1 MASRDHDPVFE
12 DRLNQEYDLRGRTR
26 TAAYLSLVLYTV
38 FIGLDAVYTP
48 GWFMTFLFLRL
59 GVMAGVGVILALL
72 TKAKTSRAVMNL
84 ALALALLD
92 AAGIAIMIFLL
103 GGFLTSYYQ
112 GLNIIVMGMI
122 VLIPLAFRYT
132 IYLYVSIWFM
142 YTLPSVAK
150 YLLGQRATVVDGVPI
165 ETWRFVVNNLT
176 FLTSI
181 IVVGAI
187 GSKVMENIRRRELR
201 SRLQLEETTAQ
212 LKESN
217 TKLKSLD
224 ELKTQFFANVNH
236 ELRTPLTL
244 MLAPLNAILGG
255 RMGKLT
261 PTLQDTL
268 ETMQRNGYKLLKLIN
283 NLLDLNKL
291 EEGKM
296 RLKVKALDLVEFIP
310 PLLASVK
317 PLADH
322 KQLRLYFQHPPH
334 PVKLTLDPD
343 QFEKVVLNLLS
354 NALKFTPKGGKITL
368 YVEDKDHT
376 VTMTVED
383 TGIGIPA
390 DMLESI
396 FDRFSQ
402 VDGSKSRAQEGTG
415 IGLAMA
421 REIVLVHQ
429 GAIHAE
435 SELGRGSRFI
445 VELRKGDDHFDEDVL
460 DRRSEDLP
468 IGLRRR
474 LTDTEEPRVQDILT
488 DHHRLQ
494 LVDLEKVDIS
504 GGRVDEAKIH
514 DALILCID
522 DNPEVLKLMKMLLAD
537 EFDLELMTSAEQGL
551 KFLRDKNPDL
561 VLCDV
566 MMPGMDGHAFSRT
579 VKADEALK
587 HIPIILVTARSG
599 AEMLKEGLQ
608 AGADDYIS
616 KPFDSTELKARIRA
630 LLRIRQMESELALVN
645 RNLKMRTS
653 DLVEQQRSLFLSTVK
668 SLASAIDAKDEY
680 TRHHSTRVTEFSLKI
695 AAKMGFSEKELGELE
710 LAAVLHDV
718 GKIAVPESILNKP
731 GKLTDEE
738 FKLIKEHPVRGEAIL
753 SPVIE
758 LKEIGRIVRAHH
770 ERYDGTGYPDRLK
783 GREIPIGARIMTI
796 ADTYDSITS
805 ERPYRKAASHRYAV
819 KEIISCSGTQFDPE
833 VVENF
838 LEIAGAFVQDKDAD
852 KDVPGNGA

>member
-1 MASRDHDPVFE
+1 MASHDPQFE

-26 TAAYLSLVLYTV
+26 MAAYLSLALYSV

-48 GWFMTFLFLRL
+48 QYFLTFLFLRL
-59 GVMAGVGVILALL
+59 GVMAAVGVILLL
-72 TKAKTSRAVMNL
+72 LNKIKTGHGVMNL
-84 ALALALLD
+84 ALVLALVD
-92 AAGIAIMIFLL
+92 AAGIAVMIYIL

-132 IYLYVSIWFM
+132 IYLYASTWFM
-142 YTLPSVAK
+142 YTIPSVIK
-150 YLLGQRATVVDGVPI
+150 YVVGQKAVVVDGVEI
-165 ETWRFVVNNLT
+165 EVWRFVVNNLT

-187 GSKVMENIRRRELR
+187 GSSYMESIRRRELR
-201 SRLQLEETTAQ
+201 SRLQLEETTGQ

-217 TKLKSLD
+217 EKLKSLD

-244 MLAPLNAILGG
+244 MLAPLKSLLEG
-255 RMGKLT
+255 RMGKFS
-261 PTLQDTL
+261 PTLKDTL

-291 EEGKM
+291 EEGRM
-296 RLKVKALDLVEFIP
+296 RLKVRSINLVAFIP

-317 PLADH
+317 PLADQ
-322 KQLRLYFQHPPH
+322 KQIRLYFQHPPH
-334 PVKLTLDPD
+334 AVELTIDSD
-343 QFEKVVLNLLS
+343 QFEKVIFNLLS
-354 NALKFTPKGGKITL
+354 NALKFTPKGGKITI
-368 YVEDKDHT
+368 YIEDKDHS

-390 DMLESI
+390 NMLERI

-415 IGLAMA
+415 IGLALA
-421 REIVLVHQ
+421 REIVLVHK
-429 GAIHAE
+429 GTIRAE
-435 SELGRGSRFI
+435 SELGKGSRFI
-445 VELRKGDDHFDEDVL
+445 VEMHKGEEHFDEEVL
-460 DRRSEDLP
+460 ERRTEDLP
-468 IGLRRR
+468 IGLKRRT
-474 LTDTEEPRVQDILT
+474 TDTDEPRVQDIVT
-488 DHHRLQ
+488 DYRRLQ
-494 LVDLEKVDIS
+494 LVDLEKVDLE
-504 GGRVDEAKIH
+504 GGRVDEAKVH

-537 EFDLELMTSAEQGL
+537 EFDLELLTSAEQGL
-551 KFLRDKNPDL
+551 AFLRAKNPDL

-566 MMPGMDGHAFSRT
+566 MMPGMDGHAFSRAA
-579 VKADEALK
+579 KSDESTK
-587 HIPIILVTARSG
+587 HIPIILVTARTG
-599 AEMLKEGLQ
+599 AEMLAEGMQ

-616 KPFDSTELKARIRA
+616 KPFDSTELKARIRSQ
-630 LLRIRQMESELALVN
+630 LRMRQMESELALMN
-645 RNLKMRTS
+645 KNLRMRTS

-680 TRHHSTRVTEFSLKI
+680 TRHHSTRVTDFSMKI
-695 AAKMGFSEKELGELE
+695 AAKMGFSEKEIGDLE
-710 LAAVLHDV
+710 LAALLHDV

-731 GKLTDEE
+731 GKLTKEE
-738 FKLIKEHPVRGEAIL
+738 FELIKEHPVRGEAIL

-758 LKEIGRIVRAHH
+758 LKEISRVVRAHH

-783 GREIPIGARIMTI
+783 GREIPLGARIMTI

-819 KEIISCSGTQFDPE
+819 KEIIACSGTQFDPE

-838 LEIAGAFVQDKDAD
+838 LEIAGTFVPDQG
-852 KDVPGNGA
+852 PESGA

>member
-1 MASRDHDPVFE
+1 MANYDPVFE
-12 DRLNQEYDLRGRTR
+12 DRLNQEYDLKGRTR
-26 TAAYLSLVLYTV
+26 TAAYLSLVLYGL
-38 FIGLDAVYTP
+38 FIALDAVYVP
-48 GWFMTFLFLRL
+48 RYFLTILFIRL
-59 GVMAGVGVILALL
+59 GVMAAVLVILTLL
-72 TKAKTSRAVMNL
+72 RRAKAGRAVMNL
-84 ALALALLD
+84 ALILPLVD
-92 AAGIAIMIFLL
+92 AAGIAIMTYLL
-103 GGFLTSYYQ
+103 GGFLSSYYQ

-132 IYLYVSIWFM
+132 IYLYVAVWFM
-142 YTLPSVAK
+142 YTVPSVIK
-150 YLLGQRATVVDGVPI
+150 FLSGEPVTVVNGVPYD
-165 ETWRFVVNNLT
+165 TWRFVINNVF

-181 IVVGAI
+181 IVVGAV
-187 GSKVMENIRRRELR
+187 GSWVMENIRRRELR
-201 SRLQLEETTAQ
+201 SRLQLEELTAQ

-217 TKLKSLD
+217 IKLKSLD

-244 MLAPLNAILGG
+244 MLAPLKAVLEG
-255 RMGKLT
+255 RMGRLS
-261 PTLQDTL
+261 PTLQDTF
-268 ETMQRNGYKLLKLIN
+268 ETIQRNGYKLLKLIN
-283 NLLDLNKL
+283 NLLDLNRL

-296 RLKVKALDLVEFIP
+296 RLKVKPVNLVEFIP
-310 PLLASVK
+310 PLLASAK
-317 PLADH
+317 PMADQ
-322 KQLRLYFQHPPH
+322 KQIRLYFQHPPH
-334 PVKLTLDPD
+334 PVELTLDPD
-343 QFEKVVLNLLS
+343 QFEKVVFNLLS
-354 NALKFTPKGGKITL
+354 NALKFTNKGGRITI
-368 YVEDKDHT
+368 YIEDRDHA

-390 DMLESI
+390 NMLESI

-415 IGLAMA
+415 IGLALA

-429 GAIHAE
+429 GSIHAE
-435 SELGRGSRFI
+435 SELGKGSRFI
-445 VELRKGDDHFDEDVL
+445 VELRKGEEHFDESVL
-460 DRRSEDLP
+460 DRRSEDVP

-474 LTDTEEPRVQDILT
+474 TTDIEEPRVQDIVT
-488 DHHRLQ
+488 DFRRLQ
-494 LVDLEKVDIS
+494 LVDLEKVDLGS
-504 GGRVDEAKIH
+504 GRIDEAKVH

-537 EFDLELMTSAEQGL
+537 EFDLELVTSAEQGL
-551 KFLRDKNPDL
+551 KFMRDRNPDL

-566 MMPGMDGHAFSRT
+566 MMPGMDGHAFSRA
-579 VKADEALK
+579 VKGDDSLK
-587 HIPIILVTARSG
+587 HIPIILVTARTG
-599 AEMLKEGLQ
+599 AEMLNEGIQ

-616 KPFDSTELKARIRA
+616 KPFDSTELKARIRSQ
-630 LLRIRQMESELALVN
+630 LRLRQMESELALVN

-695 AAKMGFSEKELGELE
+695 AAKMGYSEKELGELE

-718 GKIAVPESILNKP
+718 GKIGVPESILNKP
-731 GKLTDEE
+731 GRLTDEE
-738 FKLIKEHPVRGEAIL
+738 FKLIQEHPVRGEAIL

-758 LKEIGRIVRAHH
+758 LKQIGRIVRAHH
-770 ERYDGTGYPDRLK
+770 ERYDGRGYPDKLK
-783 GREIPIGARIMTI
+783 GREIPLSARIMAI

-819 KEIISCSGTQFDPE
+819 KEIIANSGTQFDPE

-838 LEIAGAFVQDKDAD
+838 LEIAGTFTPEKEKDA
-852 KDVPGNGA
+852 GNGN

>member
-1 MASRDHDPVFE
+1 MASHDPQFE

-26 TAAYLSLVLYTV
+26 MAAYLSLALYSV

-48 GWFMTFLFLRL
+48 QYFLTFLFLRL
-59 GVMAGVGVILALL
+59 GVMAAVGVILLL
-72 TKAKTSRAVMNL
+72 LNKIKTGHGVMNL
-84 ALALALLD
+84 ALVLALVD
-92 AAGIAIMIFLL
+92 AAGIAVMIYIL

-132 IYLYVSIWFM
+132 IYLYASTWFM
-142 YTLPSVAK
+142 YTIPSVIK
-150 YLLGQRATVVDGVPI
+150 YVVGQKAVVVDGVEI
-165 ETWRFVVNNLT
+165 EVWRFVVNNLT

-181 IVVGAI
+181 VVVGAI
-187 GSKVMENIRRRELR
+187 GSSYMESIRRRELR
-201 SRLQLEETTAQ
+201 SRLQLEETTGQ

-217 TKLKSLD
+217 EKLKSLD

-244 MLAPLNAILGG
+244 MLAPLKSLLEG
-255 RMGKLT
+255 RMGKFS
-261 PTLQDTL
+261 PTLKDTL

-291 EEGKM
+291 EEGRM
-296 RLKVKALDLVEFIP
+296 RLKVRSINLVAFIP

-317 PLADH
+317 PLADQ
-322 KQLRLYFQHPPH
+322 KQIRLYFQHPPH
-334 PVKLTLDPD
+334 AVELTIDSD
-343 QFEKVVLNLLS
+343 QFEKVIFNLLS
-354 NALKFTPKGGKITL
+354 NALKFTPKGGKITI
-368 YVEDKDHT
+368 YIEDKDHS

-390 DMLESI
+390 NMLERI

-415 IGLAMA
+415 IGLALA
-421 REIVLVHQ
+421 REIVLVHK
-429 GAIHAE
+429 GTIRAE
-435 SELGRGSRFI
+435 SELGKGSRFI
-445 VELRKGDDHFDEDVL
+445 VEMHKGEEHFDEEVL
-460 DRRSEDLP
+460 ERRTEDLP
-468 IGLRRR
+468 IGLKRRT
-474 LTDTEEPRVQDILT
+474 TDTDEPRVQDIVT
-488 DHHRLQ
+488 DYRRLQ
-494 LVDLEKVDIS
+494 LVDLEKVDLE
-504 GGRVDEAKIH
+504 GGRVDEAKVH

-537 EFDLELMTSAEQGL
+537 EFDLELLTSAEQGL
-551 KFLRDKNPDL
+551 AFLRAKNPDL

-566 MMPGMDGHAFSRT
+566 MMPGMDGHAFSRAA
-579 VKADEALK
+579 KSDESTK
-587 HIPIILVTARSG
+587 HIPIILVTARTG
-599 AEMLKEGLQ
+599 AEMLAEGMQ

-616 KPFDSTELKARIRA
+616 KPFDSTELKARIRSQ
-630 LLRIRQMESELALVN
+630 LRMRQMESELALMN
-645 RNLKMRTS
+645 KNLRMRTS

-680 TRHHSTRVTEFSLKI
+680 TRHHSTRVTDFSMKI
-695 AAKMGFSEKELGELE
+695 AAKMGFSEKEIGDLE
-710 LAAVLHDV
+710 LAALLHDV

-731 GKLTDEE
+731 GKLTKEE
-738 FKLIKEHPVRGEAIL
+738 FELIKEHPVRGEAIL

-758 LKEIGRIVRAHH
+758 LKEISRVVRAHH

-783 GREIPIGARIMTI
+783 GREIPLGARIMTI

-819 KEIISCSGTQFDPE
+819 KEIIACSGTQFDPE

-838 LEIAGAFVQDKDAD
+838 LEIAGTFVPDQG
-852 KDVPGNGA
+852 PESGA

>member
-1 MASRDHDPVFE
+1 MAAF
-12 DRLNQEYDLRGRTR
+12 
-26 TAAYLSLVLYTV
+26 LSLALYTV

-48 GWFMTFLFLRL
+48 QYFLTFFFLRL
-59 GVMAGVGVILALL
+59 TVMAAVGVILLL
-72 TKAKTSRAVMNL
+72 LNRIKTSHGVMNL
-84 ALALALLD
+84 ALVLALVD
-92 AAGIAIMIFLL
+92 AAGIAVMIYIL

-132 IYLYVSIWFM
+132 IYLYVSTWFM
-142 YTLPSVAK
+142 YTIPSVIK
-150 YLLGQRATVVDGVPI
+150 YIVGQKAVVVDGLEI
-165 ETWRFVVNNLT
+165 EVWRFVVNNLT

-187 GSKVMENIRRRELR
+187 GSSYMESIRRRELR
-201 SRLQLEETTAQ
+201 SRLQLEETTGQ

-217 TKLKSLD
+217 EKLKSLD

-244 MLAPLNAILGG
+244 MLAPLKSLLEG
-255 RMGKLT
+255 RMGKLS
-261 PTLQDTL
+261 PTLKDAM

-291 EEGKM
+291 EEGRM
-296 RLKVKALDLVEFIP
+296 RLKVRSIDLVEFVP

-317 PLADH
+317 PLADQ
-322 KQLRLYFQHPPH
+322 KQIRLYFQHPPH
-334 PVKLTLDPD
+334 AVELTIDAD
-343 QFEKVVLNLLS
+343 QFEKVIFNLLS
-354 NALKFTPKGGKITL
+354 NALKFTNKGGKITV
-368 YVEDKDHT
+368 YIEDKDHT
-376 VTMTVED
+376 VTLTIED

-390 DMLESI
+390 NMLERI

-415 IGLAMA
+415 IGLALA
-421 REIVLVHQ
+421 REIVLVHK
-429 GAIHAE
+429 GTIRAE
-435 SELGRGSRFI
+435 SELGKGSRFI
-445 VELRKGDDHFDEDVL
+445 VEMHKGEEHFDEEVL
-460 DRRSEDLP
+460 ERRTEDLP
-468 IGLRRR
+468 IGLKRRT
-474 LTDTEEPRVQDILT
+474 TDTEEPRVQDIVT
-488 DHHRLQ
+488 DYRRLQ
-494 LVDLEKVDIS
+494 LVDLEKVDLE
-504 GGRVDEAKIH
+504 GGRVDEAKVH
-514 DALILCID
+514 DALILCVD

-537 EFDLELMTSAEQGL
+537 EFDLELVTSAEQGL
-551 KFLRDKNPDL
+551 AFLRAKNPDL

-566 MMPGMDGHAFSRT
+566 MMPGMDGHAFSRE
-579 VKADEALK
+579 VKGDDTMK
-587 HIPIILVTARSG
+587 HIPIILVTARTG
-599 AEMLKEGLQ
+599 AEMLAEGMK

-616 KPFDSTELKARIRA
+616 KPFDSTELKARIRSQ
-630 LLRIRQMESELALVN
+630 LRMRQMESELALMN
-645 RNLKMRTS
+645 KNLRMRTS

-680 TRHHSTRVTEFSLKI
+680 TRHHSTRVTDFSMKI
-695 AAKMGFSEKELGELE
+695 AAKMGFSEKEIGDLE
-710 LAAVLHDV
+710 LAALLHDV

-731 GKLTDEE
+731 GKLTKEE
-738 FKLIKEHPVRGEAIL
+738 FELIKEHPVRGEAIL

-758 LKEIGRIVRAHH
+758 LKEISRVVRAHH

-783 GREIPIGARIMTI
+783 GREIPLGARIMTI

-819 KEIISCSGTQFDPE
+819 KEIIACSGTQFDPE

-838 LEIAGAFVQDKDAD
+838 LEIAGTFVPDQE
-852 KDVPGNGA
+852 PENGA

>member
-1 MASRDHDPVFE
+1 MAKYDPEFE
-12 DRLNQEYDLRGRTR
+12 DRLNQEYNLKGRTR
-26 TAAYLSLVLYTV
+26 TAAYLSLVLFAM
-38 FIGLDAVYTP
+38 FIGLDAIYTP
-48 GWFMTFLFLRL
+48 QFFLTFLFLRL
-59 GVMAGVGVILALL
+59 GVMATVVLILYLL
-72 TKAKTSRAVMNL
+72 TKAETSRATMNL
-84 ALALALLD
+84 ALTLALVD
-92 AAGIAIMIFLL
+92 AAGIAVMIYIL

-132 IYLYVSIWFM
+132 IYLYASIWFM
-142 YTLPSVAK
+142 YAVPSAFQ
-150 YLLGQRATVVDGVPI
+150 YFLGQPATVVDGVTIP
-165 ETWRFVVNNLT
+165 TWRFVVNNLY

-181 IVVGAI
+181 IGVGAI
-187 GSKVMENIRRRELR
+187 GSWVMESIRRRELG

-217 TKLKSLD
+217 IKLKSLD
-224 ELKTQFFANVNH
+224 ELKTQFFANINH

-244 MLAPLNAILGG
+244 MLAPLKAVLEG

-261 PTLQDTL
+261 PTLKDTF

-283 NLLDLNKL
+283 NLLDLSKL

-296 RLKVKALDLVEFIP
+296 RIKVRPINLVEFIP
-310 PLLASVK
+310 PLLNSVK
-317 PLADH
+317 PLSDQ
-322 KQLRLYFQHPPH
+322 KQLRLFYQHPPH
-334 PVKLTLDPD
+334 PVELTLDPD

-354 NALKFTPKGGKITL
+354 NAMKFTPKGGKITV
-368 YVEDKDHT
+368 YVEERDHT
-376 VTMTVED
+376 AVLTVED

-390 DMLESI
+390 DMLQTI
-396 FDRFSQ
+396 FDRFAQ

-415 IGLAMA
+415 IGLALA

-429 GAIHAE
+429 GQIHAE

-445 VELRKGDDHFDEDVL
+445 VELQKGEDHFDEAVL

-474 LTDTEEPRVQDILT
+474 LTDTEEPRVQDIVT
-488 DHHRLQ
+488 DYRRLQ
-494 LVDLEKVDIS
+494 LADLEKVDIES
-504 GGRVDEAKIH
+504 GRVDEAKVH

-522 DNPEVLKLMKMLLAD
+522 DNTEVLKLMKMLLAD
-537 EFDLELMTSAEQGL
+537 EFDLELVSSAENGL
-551 KFLRDKNPDL
+551 KVLRDKNPDL

-566 MMPGMDGHAFSRT
+566 MMPGMDGHAFAKA
-579 VKADEALK
+579 VKSDEALK
-587 HIPIILVTARSG
+587 HIPIILVTARTG
-599 AEMLKEGLQ
+599 AEMINEGLQ

-616 KPFDSTELKARIRA
+616 KPFDSTELKARIRSQ
-630 LLRIRQMESELALVN
+630 LRLRQMESEMALMN
-645 RNLKMRTS
+645 KNLRMRTM

-695 AAKMGFSEKELGELE
+695 AAKMGFSEKELGDLE
-710 LAAVLHDV
+710 LAALLHDV

-731 GKLTDEE
+731 GRLTEEE

-753 SPVIE
+753 SPVVE
-758 LKEIGRIVRAHH
+758 LKEIARIVRAHH

-783 GREIPIGARIMTI
+783 GQEIPLGARIMTI

-833 VVENF
+833 VVGHF
-838 LEIAGAFVQDKDAD
+838 LEIAGTFVPGKEQDKEPPAD
-852 KDVPGNGA
+852 RT